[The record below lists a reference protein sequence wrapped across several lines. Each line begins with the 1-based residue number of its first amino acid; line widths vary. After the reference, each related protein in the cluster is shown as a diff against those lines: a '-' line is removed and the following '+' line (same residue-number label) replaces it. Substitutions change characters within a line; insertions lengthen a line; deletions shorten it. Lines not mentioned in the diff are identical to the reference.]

1 MMGKN
6 VLVFIEIRG
15 GKVKKPSLEA
25 VSEGHRLA
33 KTLGGEAHAIIVG
46 GNLSDPASSLGTYG
60 AQKVYT
66 VENDSLNLY
75 SPEVYAQAV
84 SEAAKK
90 GEAGA
95 ILIAATAMGKDLGP
109 TVAAMLDT
117 GIASD
122 CTALEVEEGNILATR
137 PVYAGRQFITV
148 RLKGAQG
155 VYTLRPNLFAAEE
168 LGGEASLEELSFD
181 QKPLS
186 VVKEEISTT
195 QGKVELTEASIIVSG
210 GRGLKG
216 PEHLELR
223 NKLAEVLGGAVGA
236 SRAIV
241 DLGWCPHSEQVGQ
254 TGKTVSPNL
263 YIAIA
268 ISGAIQHQAGMRTS
282 KVIVAINKDP
292 DAPIFKFATYGI
304 VGDAF
309 EVIPALTEQ
318 LQKAV
323 AH

>member
-1 MMGKN
+1 MGKN
-6 VLVFIEIRG
+6 VLVFVEIRN
-15 GKVKKPSLEA
+15 GKIKKPSLEA
-25 VSEGHRLA
+25 ISEGSRLA
-33 KTLGGEAHAIIVG
+33 KSLGGETHALIIG
-46 GNLSDPASSLGTYG
+46 GNLSEHAPSLGTYG

-66 VENDSLNLY
+66 VENDALSTY
-75 SPEVYAQAV
+75 APEVYAQAV
-84 SEAAKK
+84 SEAARKS
-90 GEAGA
+90 EAGP
-95 ILIAATAMGKDLGP
+95 ILVAATAMGKDLGP

-122 CTALEVEEGNILATR
+122 CTALEMQEGTILATR

-148 RLKGAQG
+148 RLTGTQG
-155 VYTLRPNLFAAEE
+155 VYTLRPNLFATEEAGAEAAV
-168 LGGEASLEELSFD
+168 EALEFE

-186 VVKEEISTT
+186 TVKEEVSTT
-195 QGKVELTEASIIVSG
+195 QGKVELTEASVIVSG

-216 PEHLELR
+216 PEHFHLR
-223 NKLAEVLGGAVGA
+223 DKLAEILGGAVGA
-236 SRAIV
+236 SRAVV

-268 ISGAIQHQAGMRTS
+268 ISGAIQHQAGMSSS

-292 DAPIFKFATYGI
+292 DAPVFKFATYGI

-323 AH
+323 SH

>member
-1 MMGKN
+1 MGNN
-6 VLVFIEIRG
+6 VLVFVEIRD

-25 VSEGHRLA
+25 VSEGRRLA
-33 KTLGGEAHAIIVG
+33 GTLGGEAHAIVIG
-46 GNLSDPASSLGTYG
+46 DSLSSAVAAAG
-60 AQKVYT
+60 AHGARKVYT
-66 VENDSLNLY
+66 VEDTSLALY

-84 SEAAKK
+84 AEAAKK
-90 GEAGA
+90 SDAGT
-95 ILIAATAMGKDLGP
+95 ILAASTAMGKDLAP
-109 TVAAMLDT
+109 TVAAALDT
-117 GIASD
+117 GFASD
-122 CTALEVEEGNILATR
+122 CTALDVEEGKILATR
-137 PVYAGRQFITV
+137 PVYAGSQFITV
-148 RLKGAQG
+148 RLTGSPA
-155 VYTLRPNLFAAEE
+155 VFSLRPNLFPAEE
-168 LGGEASLEELSFD
+168 TGGEAVVEPLSFER
-181 QKPLS
+181 QPRS
-186 VVKEEISTT
+186 VVKETVSTT
-195 QGKVELTEASIIVSG
+195 KGKVELTEASVIVSG
-210 GRGLKG
+210 GRGLKAA
-216 PEHLELR
+216 EHFELR
-223 NKLAEVLGGAVGA
+223 DKLAEVLGAAVGA
-236 SRAIV
+236 SRAVV

-309 EVIPALTEQ
+309 EVVPALTEQ